1 MTQER
6 NFRAWYIELSELSPE
21 APATEKR
28 ARGFAFEKV
37 LKGLLASEG
46 LEPRSS
52 YKSAGEQIDGS
63 LYLDGSFLLMEAK
76 WHAMPVPASTL
87 YQFKGKVDGKL
98 VGTIGIFISMSG
110 YSEDAVDALIAGKSL
125 NLILFTKEDMDAA
138 IIQQL
143 GFKKI
148 LKEKLRK
155 AAEEGLAFF
164 PTVAEQVKTS
174 PSEPVLIERVHYD
187 RVTGT
192 LLSSAEQPP
201 TTPDLVI
208 VCEGDFDRELLANL
222 VQRILKN
229 ASTTKRIQLISALG
243 KVSVPRVA
251 NSILLARPDVKVLA
265 VVDGDGDIQGSELML
280 RTIIESD
287 NWTPII
293 INPAIESWLGSTV
306 EEMTRQRRRGGL
318 VEHYAKAIEAIDLQG
333 LRSTDPAFETLYQEV
348 SSL

>member
-6 NFRAWYIELSELSPE
+6 HFREWYVELSELPQE
-21 APATEKR
+21 ATAPEKR
-28 ARGFAFEKV
+28 ARGFVFEKV
-37 LKGLLASEG
+37 LKGLLADEG

-52 YKSAGEQIDGS
+52 YKSVGEQIDGS
-63 LYLDGSFLLMEAK
+63 FYLDGSFLLMEAK
-76 WHAMPVPASTL
+76 WHALPVPASTL

-98 VGTIGIFISMSG
+98 VGTVGIFISMSG
-110 YSEDAVDALIAGKSL
+110 YSDDAVDALIAGKSL

-148 LKEKLRK
+148 LKDKLRK

-192 LLSSAEQPP
+192 LLSPADQPA

-222 VQRILKN
+222 VQRILKS
-229 ASTTKRIQLISALG
+229 ARATKKIQLISALG
-243 KVSVPRVA
+243 KVAVPHVA
-251 NSILLARPDVKVLA
+251 NSVLAANPDVKVLA
-265 VVDGDGDIQGSELML
+265 VVDSDGDIQGSELML
-280 RTIIESD
+280 KNIIESA
-287 NWTPII
+287 NWTPIVVD
-293 INPAIESWLGSTV
+293 PAIETWLGCSV
-306 EEMTRQRRRGGL
+306 EDAMRLRRRGGL
-318 VEHYAKAIEAIDLQG
+318 MAHLANSLDGINLNL
-333 LRSTDPAFETLYQEV
+333 LRTTDSAFEAFYQEV